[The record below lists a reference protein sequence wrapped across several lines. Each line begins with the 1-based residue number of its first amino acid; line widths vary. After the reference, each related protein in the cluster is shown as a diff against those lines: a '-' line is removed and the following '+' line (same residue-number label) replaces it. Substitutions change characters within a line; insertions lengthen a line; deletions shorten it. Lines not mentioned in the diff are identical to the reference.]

1 MEPIH
6 ETPRL
11 SEIKRALQVCA
22 MELKELR
29 TGEPNAQGAVLRV
42 EKQLENAIAG
52 FDKYFGLFEHAV
64 QGMFIGNLDGKLID
78 CNSACARVLGY
89 ESPEELVNME
99 DFASRHFYDLGDWK
113 TMLDALC
120 DKKAVI
126 NMETRMIRRD
136 GEVIWVLCNT
146 RLVETQVGD
155 RLIEGLAIDVTDRK
169 KAEEKVRES
178 EEKHR
183 RIVETAGE
191 GFLLMNR
198 DMEIVEVN
206 KACLRVIGFSR
217 EELLGKTP
225 MDLANPQFREFLEIR
240 REELMAMEYRTVEGT
255 VVAKSGR
262 EIPVLI
268 HGNILRDSKERI
280 IGHVAFVAD
289 MTEHKKALA
298 LAAEVQKGLM
308 PQRMPEVPG
317 LDVAGKSVPCEEVGG
332 DYFDFLWGSQYPF
345 APFSLA
351 VGDVS
356 GHGLDAALL
365 MASARAFLRMRAAR
379 PGSASSI
386 ISGMNRHLTSDIFET
401 GRFMTLFYMALDPRK
416 KKLAWVR
423 AGHEPAFLYHPHEDV
438 FEELR
443 GCGVALGIDRDMDF
457 SEYERDNLRPGCII
471 AVGTDGVWECRNNEG
486 EMFGKKRFRKILRQ
500 NANKTAQ
507 EILDAVFDQVGQFT
521 AGTRREDDVTLVVVK
536 PTQAGWQ

>member
-11 SEIKRALQVCA
+11 SEIKRALQACA

-29 TGEPNAQGAVLRV
+29 TGEPSEQGAVLRI
-42 EKQLENAIAG
+42 EKRLEKAVAG

-64 QGMFIGNLDGKLID
+64 QGVFIANLEGKLID
-78 CNSACARVLGY
+78 CNSACARMLGY
-89 ESPEELVNME
+89 ESPEELANME
-99 DFASRHFYDLGDWK
+99 DFASRHFYDPDDRNA
-113 TMLDALC
+113 MRDALC
-120 DKKAVI
+120 DKMAVV
-126 NMETRMIRRD
+126 NMETRMVKKD
-136 GEVIWVLCNT
+136 GELIWVLCNN
-146 RLVETQVGD
+146 RLFETEAGQ
-155 RLIEGLAIDVTDRK
+155 RLIEGIAVDITKRK
-169 KAEEKVRES
+169 LAEEKVRES

-191 GFLLMNR
+191 GFLLMDR
-198 DMEIVEVN
+198 DLRIVEAN
-206 KACLRVIGFSR
+206 EAYLQMIGFSR

-225 MDLANPQFREFLEIR
+225 LDLANRQHREYLESH
-240 REELMAMEYRTVEGT
+240 REELMTLEYRTVEGT

-379 PGSASSI
+379 PGSASNI
-386 ISGMNRHLTSDIFET
+386 IAGMNRHLTSDIFDT

-416 KKLAWVR
+416 KRLAWVR
-423 AGHEPAFLYHPHEDV
+423 AGHEPAILYHPHEDV
-438 FEELR
+438 FEELKGR
-443 GCGVALGIDRDMDF
+443 GVALGIDQDMDF

-471 AVGTDGVWECRNNEG
+471 AVGTDGVWECRNTEG
-486 EMFGKKRFRKILRQ
+486 EMFGKKRFRQILKQ
-500 NANKTAQ
+500 NADKTAK

-536 PTQAGWQ
+536 PTQAGRQ